1 MHSVV
6 AWRVGMEQLEKA
18 MKQAV
23 FYGECTHHSSDSTFL
38 GQATECLLA
47 PSVDVCSGKRMG
59 LFGKKGI

>member
-1 MHSVV
+1 
-6 AWRVGMEQLEKA
+6 MEQLEKA
-18 MKQAV
+18 MKQAL

-47 PSVDVCSGKRMG
+47 PSVDVCSRKRMG